1 MFFQICNHSIQ
12 KVGNFRP
19 ISPQWR
25 SKWAIVTRAVGT
37 SRNNSQPKSIHSG
50 SSAETHNSSALVNA
64 NGSSSGDHFH
74 HRHHSEKGKL
84 LKKKWLRK
92 AGAGWTLLSVLDWW
106 IIAGGWLTWRGVL
119 LRWTPLGF
127 CLIAAA
133 QWHLH
138 NREMEK
144 KGHPRTATE
153 WQVKTFR
160 PQHIAYPNIS
170 NFNLYI
176 DERLPVLTT
185 KSS

>member
-1 MFFQICNHSIQ
+1 MFSIQ

-19 ISPQWR
+19 ISHQWS
-25 SKWAIVTRAVGT
+25 SKWSIVRRAVGT
-37 SRNNSQPKSIHSG
+37 GRQNTQQQKSIHS
-50 SSAETHNSSALVNA
+50 SAETQSSTGTSSAALNA
-64 NGSSSGDHFH
+64 NKSSSSGEH
-74 HRHHSEKGKL
+74 HYRQKGKL

-138 NREMEK
+138 NREMDK
-144 KGHPRTATE
+144 KGLPRTATQ
-153 WQVKTFR
+153 WQVNR
-160 PQHIAYPNIS
+160 PHTT
-170 NFNLYI
+170 
-176 DERLPVLTT
+176 TT
-185 KSS
+185 KKKPQKLDQILFHR